1 MITIIEKGNWN
12 DLKSELKHKFE
23 VLSDNEQIF
32 EKCMKEEI
40 FGKLQI
46 NLGKTNDEWRKI
58 IAML

>member
-1 MITIIEKGNWN
+1 MTTKIEKGNWN
-12 DLKSELKHKFE
+12 DLKAELKHKFE

-32 EKCMKEEI
+32 EKCMKDEI
-40 FGKLQI
+40 FGKLQL

>member
-1 MITIIEKGNWN
+1 MITIIENGNWN
-12 DLKSELKHKFE
+12 DLKAELKHKFE

>member
-1 MITIIEKGNWN
+1 MITRIEKGNWN
-12 DLKSELKHKFE
+12 DPKAELKHKFE

-32 EKCMKEEI
+32 EKGMKEEI

-46 NLGKTNDEWRKI
+46 NLGKTNDEWRRI

>member
-12 DLKSELKHKFE
+12 DLKSELKHKYE